1 MKKTAV
7 VLFAILFIFSCSNND
22 VSYITA
28 PTSDPVAVL
37 QYGSWAKGL
46 VGYTIYMNN
55 GYATSTFSS
64 SVSSGTTTSK
74 ITNIK
79 WKWNQLPSGTVAVE
93 LQYRPFGSAYV
104 TNVKNITSQ
113 QIGSTTDFNNL
124 DARGQINLKFTSY
137 NGTSY
142 PMYRTLKDSIY
153 ESYSY

>member
-1 MKKTAV
+1 MKKIVV
-7 VLFAILFIFSCSNND
+7 VLSAFLFIFSCSQNN
-22 VSYITA
+22 VSSITA
-28 PTSDPVAVL
+28 PASDPVAVL

-46 VGYTIYMNN
+46 VGYAIYSST

-74 ITNIK
+74 ITNIS

-93 LQYRPFGSAYV
+93 LQYRPYASAYV
-104 TNVKNITSQ
+104 TIVKNITSQ
-113 QIGSTTDFNNL
+113 QTGSTTAFNDL

-142 PMYRTLKDSIY
+142 PMYRTVKDSIY